1 MEEKVMEKNDLILDD
16 LYILQDALIHYHYGW
31 RVPSH
36 TPQTKYKIKTIQKK
50 LLNMEKN
57 I

>member
-1 MEEKVMEKNDLILDD
+1 MEKNDLILDD
-16 LYILQDALIHYHYGW
+16 LYILQDALIHYNYGW

-36 TPQTKYKIKTIQKK
+36 TPQKKYKNRTIQKK
-50 LLNMEKN
+50 LLNMEKT

>member
-1 MEEKVMEKNDLILDD
+1 MTNDSLTIND
-16 LYILQDALIHYHYGW
+16 LYILQDALIHYNYGW

-36 TPQTKYKIKTIQKK
+36 PPQTKYKIRTIQKK

>member
-1 MEEKVMEKNDLILDD
+1 MKNNFTNEE
-16 LYILQDALIHYHYGW
+16 LYILQDALIHYNYGW

-36 TPQTKYKIKTIQKK
+36 PPQTKYKIRTIQKK